1 MIAGPT
7 RGRLRGLY
15 LLLVSA
21 LCVAHV
27 HAQST
32 PATAG
37 QSLFR
42 LGILPSNEPLTAK
55 RESNLESNL
64 KISGADAACANC
76 HRRSGLGEIDGHIRI
91 PPISGPYLFHSPA
104 NGANQ
109 VPLIDSMHPER
120 GPYTDA
126 TLARAIREGID
137 ADGRPL
143 DYLMPRYDLSDA
155 DMAILIDYLRG
166 MTPAKVPGVSGSE
179 LHLATII
186 TPDADPLARKGML
199 DVLGQ
204 FFKDKDE
211 AAASSG
217 VSSVGASQ
225 RMVFKIDRRWR
236 LHVWELTGPPATWE
250 QQLRDH
256 LKREPVFA
264 VISGV
269 GGGTW
274 EPVHRFC
281 EQAALPCLLPNV
293 DLPVVAEHDYY
304 SLYFSRGVLLEADL
318 IASALAGSAGRI
330 VQVYRG
336 GDIGE
341 QAAQRMSVAAA
352 AAGLQTVDR
361 KLGSGG
367 AQRELAHALRDVGS
381 HDALL
386 LWLRPTDL
394 VSLEDLPAVKSKVF
408 ISGLMGGLE
417 HSPMP
422 PQWRDIARIAY
433 PVDLPE
439 KRRTR
444 MDYAMGW
451 FRLRG
456 IPVVDERVQAD
467 TYVACEM
474 LDQTLNHMA
483 TAIFRDYLV
492 EHLEHMLESQL
503 VTGYYPRLA
512 LAPNQRFA
520 SKGGYIVHF
529 AGPTGARVLADG
541 DWMVP

>member
-1 MIAGPT
+1 M
-7 RGRLRGLY
+7 
-15 LLLVSA
+15 
-21 LCVAHV
+21 
-27 HAQST
+27 
-32 PATAG
+32 
-37 QSLFR
+37 
-42 LGILPSNEPLTAK
+42 
-55 RESNLESNL
+55 
-64 KISGADAACANC
+64 
-76 HRRSGLGEIDGHIRI
+76 
-91 PPISGPYLFHSPA
+91 
-104 NGANQ
+104 
-109 VPLIDSMHPER
+109 
-120 GPYTDA
+120 
-126 TLARAIREGID
+126 
-137 ADGRPL
+137 
-143 DYLMPRYDLSDA
+143 
-155 DMAILIDYLRG
+155 
-166 MTPAKVPGVSGSE
+166 
-179 LHLATII
+179 
-186 TPDADPLARKGML
+186 
-199 DVLGQ
+199 
-204 FFKDKDE
+204 
-211 AAASSG
+211 
-217 VSSVGASQ
+217 
-225 RMVFKIDRRWR
+225 
-236 LHVWELTGPPATWE
+236 
-250 QQLRDH
+250 
-256 LKREPVFA
+256 
-264 VISGV
+264 
-269 GGGTW
+269 
-274 EPVHRFC
+274 
-281 EQAALPCLLPNV
+281 
-293 DLPVVAEHDYY
+293 VAEHDYY

-417 HSPMP
+417 HSPLP

-529 AGPTGARVLADG
+529 AGATGTRVLADG